1 MTTSSLPF
9 CVGLTGG
16 IGCGKSTV
24 AEAFAQHGIDII
36 DADVMAR
43 EVVKPGTPGLA
54 ALIDRF
60 GEGILDS
67 AGALDRQALRT
78 QIFAEPKA
86 REDVESL
93 LHPLIW
99 AAMRNA
105 HAEAK
110 SPYCIM
116 AIPLLIESGNLKRVD
131 RILVV
136 DCPRELQIQR
146 AMQRDHASRQQ
157 IEAILAAQVS
167 REQRLAAADDVLDN
181 SGSPQDLQTKI
192 GQLHQQY
199 LQNAALHP

>member
-1 MTTSSLPF
+1 MQTSSLPF

-24 AEAFAQHGIDII
+24 ADAFAHLGIDII
-36 DADVMAR
+36 DADIMSR
-43 EVVKPGTPGLA
+43 EVVQPGTPGLA
-54 ALIDRF
+54 ALIGRF
-60 GEGILDS
+60 GEGILDP
-67 AGALDRQALRT
+67 AGALDRQALRAHV
-78 QIFAEPKA
+78 FADPKA
-86 REDVESL
+86 REQLESI

-99 AAMRNA
+99 AAMRTA
-105 HAEAK
+105 HAKVK

-116 AIPLLIESGNLKRVD
+116 VIPLLIESGNLNRVD

-136 DCPRELQIQR
+136 DCPQELQIQR
-146 AMQRDHASRQQ
+146 AMQRDHAPREQ

-199 LQNAALHP
+199 LQSAARPT

>member
-181 SGSPQDLQTKI
+181 SGSPQDLRTKI
-192 GQLHQQY
+192 SQLHQQY